1 MANTYLYGAYGHLG
15 ETIAQSAVQAGTTP
29 VYVGTAPIH
38 LVRNY
43 ADVKGINAP
52 LKLNNYVDAQKK
64 LGLSPAWDKFTL
76 CEVMAAHFNNP
87 IGNIGPIYVIN
98 VLDPETHKKAAQ
110 TEKQLTF
117 VNGRAEFISDT
128 IILDTFAMAEKH
140 EGTDYKLDYNY
151 NKNSVIIS
159 SADASQP
166 LTGSINATYYEVDTS
181 KITADSIIGGVT
193 ADGEYSGLA
202 ALKLLYQ
209 EQYQVCNLLAAP
221 GWSHDPKVYNA
232 LITAAQKIN
241 GHWDAYVCAD
251 IPLVDSLDAA
261 VDTIQ
266 KAIDWKKANGYTNER
281 SKVCWPQTMDNAG
294 QIFHLSTLAMVE
306 LMRAD
311 YTHNSVPME
320 TCGNKQIQGI
330 KQYFGAKSKNRGF
343 DQQDA
348 NDLTSNGIMT
358 IIAWG
363 GNWVLWGDH
372 TAAYTYGADVDPRA
386 IFDVNIRM
394 LLHITN
400 NFQRE
405 WSPKIDKPMTLQLRD
420 RILNREQEKL
430 DALIAQGALVGEP
443 TILFLESE
451 NSTTDMMTGDFRW
464 DIAATPTPPLKSAT
478 VYVAYTDAGF
488 SAYFSDAE

>member
-29 VYVGTAPIH
+29 VYVGTAPIN

-43 ADVKGINAP
+43 KDVKGINKP
-52 LKLNNYVDAQKK
+52 IKLNNFVDAQRK
-64 LGLSPAWDKFTL
+64 LGISADWNKFTL
-76 CEVMAAHFNNP
+76 CEVMTAHFNNP

-98 VLDPETHKKAAQ
+98 VLDPETHKKAEQ
-110 TEKQLTF
+110 TTKNLTF
-117 VNGRAEFISDT
+117 VNGRVEFVSDT
-128 IILDTFAMAEKH
+128 IILDTFAISEKAE
-140 EGTDYKLDYNY
+140 GVDYNLDYNY
-151 NKNSVIIS
+151 TKNSVIIT
-159 SADASQP
+159 SADAESP
-166 LTGSINATYYEVDTS
+166 LTGSQNVMFYEIDASTITSDT
-181 KITADSIIGGVT
+181 IIGGVT
-193 ADGEYSGLA
+193 ANGEYSGLG

-232 LITAAQKIN
+232 LINAAQKIN
-241 GHWDAYVCAD
+241 GHWDAWVCVD
-251 IPLVDSLDAA
+251 IPLKSSTQEA

-281 SKVCWPQTMDNAG
+281 SKVCWPQTMDNTE
-294 QIFHLSTLAMVE
+294 QVFHLSTLAMVE
-306 LMRAD
+306 YMRAD
-311 YTHNSVPME
+311 YSHDSVPME
-320 TCGNKQIQGI
+320 TCGNKEVQGI
-330 KQYFGAKSKNRGF
+330 KQYFGTDSKNQGF

-372 TAAYTYGADVDPRA
+372 TAAYSYGADVDARA
-386 IFDVNIRM
+386 IFDVSMRM
-394 LLHITN
+394 LFHITN

-430 DALIAQGALVGEP
+430 DALVADGALIGEP
-443 TILFLESE
+443 QILFLESE
-451 NSTTDMMTGDFRW
+451 NSTTDLMNGDFRW

-488 SAYFSDAE
+488 SAYFSDTE